1 METRKLGLNINGFE
15 IFNYK
20 KLHDSGNGS
29 KVKLW
34 FIPIV
39 AGCFQWVVVIT
50 VLVTLFI
57 N

>member
-1 METRKLGLNINGFE
+1 MKTRKLGLNINGFDV
-15 IFNYK
+15 FDYK